1 MIKLRLEQ
9 LSIGVKC
16 PAATQDLELNT
27 KNRNNAIQAD
37 YIQYGPLNVDEPGD
51 YWEKIA
57 DHWDTTE
64 EAAKKS
70 LCGNCTAFDISPRMK
85 ECMPG
90 ETSDEDGELGY
101 CHMHKFKCHSA
112 RSCYT
117 WAKGGPI
124 EDDDISID
132 WQTKGEEE
140 QLDEKRKKRKKKKK
154 TKKDRCYRIAKRKYD
169 VFPSAYASGAIV
181 KCRQGK
187 IWKGIKEELIPGGL
201 GAELTG
207 DMEEKHQQIADIH
220 SVSVEE
226 IDDQINKGTEVEME
240 HTSDSDFAHE
250 IAMDHVIEDPKYYD
264 KLIRL
269 KLEGRKKRKKAGTE
283 SSKESSLRDWFKRKG
298 APGKKGGWVDCNT
311 CRKGKCKPCGR
322 QKGEKRAKYPSCR
335 PTPAACKERGRGKT
349 WGKKA
354 RKGLKEGVEKL
365 ERYEKFLSL
374 IKETFGDKIDIIY
387 EQDENE
393 ESGEK
398 TVIKFPKF
406 KINEKHWGKNLAT
419 EDRAVIERIGSQLL
433 GDDPLDRVEY
443 LETFLSEAETVKEDI
458 TVGEVMGAL
467 MFLDIFASIV
477 FEFNASVAG
486 FLFEALFAGIFEGFQ
501 IEAKEGGGEAGT
513 TDVILNVRP
522 KGKGSKS
529 GVEYSFKLLT
539 DSPSAVIKGSF
550 KDLIDGISKSSDS
563 QETYLVVLKTETDD
577 AMDLD
582 FYEYDINK
590 ENWFEW
596 VGVPKVK
603 DVKTYEEKEF
613 EFGSEETP
621 KVVMDNLGKDPV
633 AGKIVDGEFVK
644 RPAKRPVTPRR
655 EYEALPE
662 EEVTVVTP
670 KSKVID
676 APYELRNEAGEIP
689 THLITGRKYKM
700 KLFAGTKRTLDYTA
714 GANFKELY
722 KDFLKPGAFSA
733 EVGDKT
739 YTDFGNYVAEGAYKE
754 DPDFFERLKTL
765 GTYTGKGG
773 AGQFKTTGNYMKR
786 HPDVRGPQRLTL
798 DRKRFQAAADAY
810 TSLVGKQI
818 FDIFTNLSELIDDVS
833 GYFLGVSANER
844 NRFAK
849 ASRDKS
855 KQLAQSAEENLVDVS
870 EDTTQKALDKQKY
883 RRQARRDR
891 QQRARS
897 GSTYDESIV
906 KENKSIKLK
915 MNRPTTLRENL
926 QFHLENNITMDKS
939 VLRFGSDSHI
949 RLIKETKQL
958 WEQGRYFATTEEE
971 ELFQT
976 DIGEYALFEGE
987 TVALDVPMLNEEII
1001 EEKKA
1006 KKKKTPKLNKPTRN
1020 TSGGKKYKVFVRN
1033 PKTGNIKKVTFG
1045 DKKGGL
1051 EGNWNDPE
1059 ARKSF
1064 AKRHKCAQKKD
1075 KTKAGYWACRAHK
1088 YFGRNVPGRFW

>member
-1 MIKLRLEQ
+1 MIKVKLTDLT
-9 LSIGVKC
+9 IGIKC

-27 KNRNNAIQAD
+27 KNRNDAIQAD

-64 EAAKKS
+64 EAAKQS

-132 WQTKGEEE
+132 WQTKGKKEELQE
-140 QLDEKRKKRKKKKK
+140 KKKKK
-154 TKKDRCYRIAKRKYD
+154 GKKDRCYRIAKRKYD

-187 IWKGIKEELIPGGL
+187 IWKGLKESDLPL
-201 GAELTG
+201 
-207 DMEEKHQQIADIH
+207 EEK
-220 SVSVEE
+220 
-226 IDDQINKGTEVEME
+226 K
-240 HTSDSDFAHE
+240 
-250 IAMDHVIEDPKYYD
+250 
-264 KLIRL
+264 
-269 KLEGRKKRKKAGTE
+269 KKRKKAGTE
-283 SSKESSLRDWFKRKG
+283 SSKESSLRDWFGRKG
-298 APGKKGGWVDCNT
+298 AKGKKSGWVDCNAPDG
-311 CRKGKCKPCGR
+311 KGGYKACGR
-322 QKGEKRAKYPSCR
+322 EKGEKRKKYPACR
-335 PTPAACKERGRGKT
+335 PTPAACKERGRGKS
-349 WGKKA
+349 WGKKSA
-354 RKGLKEGVEKL
+354 KGMKESMNNPEV
-365 ERYEKFLSL
+365 YNKFMAL
-374 IKETFGDKIDIIY
+374 IKEALGDKIDIIY
-387 EQDENE
+387 EQDEQG
-393 ESGEK
+393 GEK

-406 KINEKHWGKNLAT
+406 KINEKHWGKNLNS
-419 EDRAVIERIGSQLL
+419 EDRAVIERIGSQLQ

-513 TDVILNVRP
+513 TDVVLNVRP

-550 KDLIDGISKSSDS
+550 KDLIDGISKSADS
-563 QETYLVVLKTETDD
+563 EETYLVVLKSGTEDV
-577 AMDLD
+577 MNLD

-613 EFGSEETP
+613 EFGAEGTP
-621 KVVMDNLGKDPV
+621 KIVMDNLIEKPEDAIV
-633 AGKIVDGEFVK
+633 GKIVDGEFK
-644 RPAKRPVTPRR
+644 RRPTDAQSRTSTGNITKRRQA
-655 EYEALPE
+655 YDNLSE
-662 EEVTVVTP
+662 EEVRVFTP
-670 KSKVID
+670 RSKVIN
-676 APYELRNEAGEIP
+676 APYELRNEAGEVP
-689 THLITGRKYKM
+689 KYLFTGRKYKM
-700 KLFAGTKRTLDYTA
+700 KVDAGTKRTLDYTA

-786 HPDVRGPQRLTL
+786 HPDVRGPKRLTL
-798 DRKRFQAAADAY
+798 DRKRFQEAAESY

-849 ASRDKS
+849 ASKDKS
-855 KQLAQSAEENLVDVS
+855 KELATAAEENLVEVPEMADPTGARAKS
-870 EDTTQKALDKQKY
+870 LSLQK
-883 RRQARRDR
+883 RRQ
-891 QQRARS
+891 RALK
-897 GSTYDESIV
+897 EEEKL
-906 KENKSIKLK
+906 KENKNIKMVLK
-915 MNRPTTLRENL
+915 KNSKLIKETTLKENL

-939 VLRFGSDSHI
+939 VLRFGSASHI
-949 RLIKETKQL
+949 KLIAETKRL
-958 WEQGRYFATTEEE
+958 WEEGRYFATDEEV
-971 ELFQT
+971 ELFENN
-976 DIGEYALFEGE
+976 IGEFALYEGQ
-987 TVALDVPMLNEEII
+987 TVALDIPMLNEE
-1001 EEKKA
+1001 KQ
-1006 KKKKTPKLNKPTRN
+1006 PKLNKPTRN
-1020 TSGGKKYKVFVRN
+1020 TGSGKKYKVFVRD
-1033 PKTGNIKKVTFG
+1033 PKTGNVRKVTFG

-1059 ARKSF
+1059 ARRSF
-1064 AKRHKCAQKKD
+1064 AKRHKCAEKTD
-1075 KTKAGYWACRAHK
+1075 KTKPGYWACRAHK
-1088 YFGRNVPGRFW
+1088 FFGKNVPGRFW

>member
-1 MIKLRLEQ
+1 L
-9 LSIGVKC
+9 
-16 PAATQDLELNT
+16 
-27 KNRNNAIQAD
+27 
-37 YIQYGPLNVDEPGD
+37 
-51 YWEKIA
+51 
-57 DHWDTTE
+57 
-64 EAAKKS
+64 
-70 LCGNCTAFDISPRMK
+70 
-85 ECMPG
+85 
-90 ETSDEDGELGY
+90 
-101 CHMHKFKCHSA
+101 
-112 RSCYT
+112 
-117 WAKGGPI
+117 
-124 EDDDISID
+124 
-132 WQTKGEEE
+132 
-140 QLDEKRKKRKKKKK
+140 
-154 TKKDRCYRIAKRKYD
+154 
-169 VFPSAYASGAIV
+169 V
-181 KCRQGK
+181 KCRKVGAKNWGK
-187 IWKGIKEELIPGGL
+187 SKKNEGIEEALDPQEKKELRTIKMQL
-201 GAELTG
+201 KKSAA
-207 DMEEKHQQIADIH
+207 KHARQAKQATDIAQASDKSAKLHRQQVD
-220 SVSVEE
+220 
-226 IDDQINKGTEVEME
+226 T
-240 HTSDSDFAHE
+240 
-250 IAMDHVIEDPKYYD
+250 IEDMLDERK
-264 KLIRL
+264 K
-269 KLEGRKKRKKAGTE
+269 RKKRKKAGTE

-298 APGKKGGWVDCNT
+298 AKGKKSGWVDCNAPDG
-311 CRKGKCKPCGR
+311 KGGYKACGR
-322 QKGEKRAKYPSCR
+322 SKGEKRSKYPACR
-335 PTPAACKERGRGKT
+335 PTPGACKERGRGKS

-374 IKETFGDKIDIIY
+374 IKETFRDKIDIIY

-393 ESGEK
+393 EGGEK
-398 TVIKFPKF
+398 TVIRFPKF

-621 KVVMDNLGKDPV
+621 KIVMDKLQARLDT
-633 AGKIVDGEFVK
+633 GKIVDGKFVK
-644 RPAKRPVTPRR
+644 KQPGAKKDERDA
-655 EYEALPE
+655 YEAIEGE
-662 EEVTVVTP
+662 EITIARP
-670 KSKVID
+670 KNDLIIS
-676 APYELRNEAGEIP
+676 PYELRNEAGEIP

-773 AGQFKTTGNYMKR
+773 AGQFKTTGGYMKR

-798 DRKRFQAAADAY
+798 DRKRFQAAANAY

-958 WEQGRYFATTEEE
+958 WEQGRYFATAEEE

-1006 KKKKTPKLNKPTRN
+1006 KKKNPPLNKPTRN
-1020 TSGGKKYKVFVRN
+1020 TGGGKKYKVFVRN
-1033 PKTGNIKKVTFG
+1033 PKTGGIKKVTFG

-1051 EGNWNDPE
+1051 EGNWNDPK
-1059 ARKSF
+1059 ARASF